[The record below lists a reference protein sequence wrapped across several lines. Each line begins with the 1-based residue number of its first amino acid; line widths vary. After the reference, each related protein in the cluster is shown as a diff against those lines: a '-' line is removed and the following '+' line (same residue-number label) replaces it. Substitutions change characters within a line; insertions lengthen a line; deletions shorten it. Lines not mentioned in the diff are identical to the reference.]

1 MTVHLLY
8 REFVIFW
15 DLNPLDVFQWQQVLF
30 FDEDLLDEVLVEH
43 LIRWTVQLE
52 TFPEILKEVFL
63 ALEASEQIRSKVSPL
78 FGALQLLDV
87 PDLIFHLNFN
97 NRSRG
102 NITARV
108 NLLFSWINTYN
119 LVLIEKIQ
127 ARVS

>member
-52 TFPEILKEVFL
+52 TFPKILKEVFL
-63 ALEASEQIRSKVSPL
+63 TLEASKQIRSKVSPL
-78 FGALQLLDV
+78 FGALQLLDM
-87 PDLIFHLNFN
+87 PDLIFHLYFN

-102 NITARV
+102 NI
-108 NLLFSWINTYN
+108 
-119 LVLIEKIQ
+119 
-127 ARVS
+127 

>member
-1 MTVHLLY
+1 MTIHLLY

-52 TFPEILKEVFL
+52 TFLEILKEVFL

-78 FGALQLLDV
+78 FGTVQLLDL
-87 PDLIFHLNFN
+87 PNLIFHIKF
-97 NRSRG
+97 
-102 NITARV
+102 
-108 NLLFSWINTYN
+108 
-119 LVLIEKIQ
+119 
-127 ARVS
+127 